1 MSFIRFN
8 AETDYL
14 PSYKGYTMKKGD
26 RLLLIPPPHSQQLF
40 DILIN
45 IIKESIMQVALNLGT
60 ININD
65 KEVVKFI
72 QNKSIDEIKS
82 MIVELLKS
90 QVKTDTPKKSKG
102 KWGAF
107 AERMS
112 GLTTPEITEHIHT
125 TSLEMRDGFK
135 FRELNSK

>member
-1 MSFIRFN
+1 
-8 AETDYL
+8 
-14 PSYKGYTMKKGD
+14 
-26 RLLLIPPPHSQQLF
+26 
-40 DILIN
+40 
-45 IIKESIMQVALNLGT
+45 MQVALNLGT

-90 QVKTDTPKKSKG
+90 QIKTTTPQKPKG

-107 AERMS
+107 TDRMS
-112 GLTTPEITEHIHT
+112 GLTTPKITEHIQK
-125 TSLEMRDGFK
+125 TSLEMRDGFE
-135 FRELNSK
+135 FRELNR